1 MTTEQLKELS
11 EALSILSTTSS
22 VRKERAELRAL
33 MEENLQ
39 AEEVGYFFFVE
50 TDAGLTKLT
59 GPKITIWCFDE
70 TDPFDA
76 YEDRRSAAGIRLA
89 SW

>member
-39 AEEVGYFFFVE
+39 AEEVDTVF
-50 TDAGLTKLT
+50 L
-59 GPKITIWCFDE
+59 
-70 TDPFDA
+70 
-76 YEDRRSAAGIRLA
+76 
-89 SW
+89 